1 MDGNWH
7 SFQCDGG
14 TSGHDIR
21 TLMPVFVAE
30 SESFIGDCVTRKIYF
45 STKSLFTGRHFDYS
59 RRKILDC
66 YSVMCECVYAEVN
79 YSENQ
84 MAPLLLSGI

>member
-7 SFQCDGG
+7 PFQCNGG
-14 TSGHDIR
+14 TSSHDIR

-59 RRKILDC
+59 RRNILDC